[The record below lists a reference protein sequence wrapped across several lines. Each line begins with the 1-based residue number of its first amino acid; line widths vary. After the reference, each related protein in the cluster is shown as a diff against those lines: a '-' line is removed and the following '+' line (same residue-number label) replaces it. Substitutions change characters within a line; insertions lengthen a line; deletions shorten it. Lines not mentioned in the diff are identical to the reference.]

1 MHSTWQNCHSI
12 SIPII
17 LSLILYAI
25 TVQRTQ
31 NVWMFCCVCT
41 TTSALF
47 IRNAYWEIIQSFLH
61 IEFCIKSLCRRKCIL
76 NFIQKPTFS
85 HQFGVEGTFARYT
98 LKHTV
103 LSSQVAQMKWEIY
116 QRARQKCLNEFIP
129 WSINAVWFCCLSVC
143 WNRQMPPIWCFQ
155 NFVHRKNLLVS
166 SLHTIVEI
174 WNNQTKH
181 NLQAIETKLRRAL
194 ALKLFNIAL
203 GVRRIEENAKEK
215 KRERLTAEEL
225 RSRRRKRQITEQK
238 SLFFSPTI
246 RVTYEFVH
254 IS

>member
-1 MHSTWQNCHSI
+1 MKLSLL
-12 SIPII
+12 II
-17 LSLILYAI
+17 LPI
-25 TVQRTQ
+25 
-31 NVWMFCCVCT
+31 
-41 TTSALF
+41 
-47 IRNAYWEIIQSFLH
+47 
-61 IEFCIKSLCRRKCIL
+61 
-76 NFIQKPTFS
+76 
-85 HQFGVEGTFARYT
+85 
-98 LKHTV
+98 
-103 LSSQVAQMKWEIY
+103 
-116 QRARQKCLNEFIP
+116 

-225 RSRRRKRQITEQK
+225 RRRRRKRQITEQK